1 MGPGG
6 DLNSETNELVIRIQP
21 DEAIYLK
28 INNKVPG
35 LGMRLNHTK
44 LDLQYKA
51 AYDVD
56 FPDAYE
62 RLILDVVNG
71 DKRLFIRSDELEAAW
86 DIFTPA
92 LHQIDAGELPP
103 ELY

>member
-1 MGPGG
+1 MQKLG
-6 DLNSETNELVIRIQP
+6 DRSANELVIRIQP

-62 RLILDVVNG
+62 RLT
-71 DKRLFIRSDELEAAW
+71 RLRSRPGGCSLGALPKAPSSTKDSSQNSPNTIRTFKS
-86 DIFTPA
+86 
-92 LHQIDAGELPP
+92 H
-103 ELY
+103 